1 MITKKAAKGI
11 ARLINDMECADLM
24 RVSMADDGNWER
36 VEYYRTKWAVA
47 IMKLHTDYG
56 IELPNLDT
64 ARDLI
69 LGEVA

>member
-1 MITKKAAKGI
+1 MITKKAATGI

-24 RVSMADDGNWER
+24 RDSMADDSNWER
-36 VEYYRTKWAVA
+36 VEYHRIKWAEAVVQ
-47 IMKLHTDYG
+47 LHTEYG

-69 LGEVA
+69 LGGVA